1 MDMAIENG
9 FNPSAFKS
17 LLDGSLHSM
26 PAGSLHPFGDPS
38 NHFSV
43 PIGPELD
50 PSIFSRPPSTAA
62 KPGDAGKA
70 GEGSRPPDTLN
81 PGDPDL
87 AKNRLAQEALLADPA
102 EMRKLFPTLL
112 KDIGLAP
119 NDYLDM
125 AEIDKELQNE
135 KLSQADKNFLT
146 VLKKGYKEFSV
157 TVKGTDE
164 DSDGVSADSLAIIN
178 KALNRKLAEDPIYTQ
193 TAKSDILGS
202 LLQGAILVSAYTK
215 GNVWER
221 LAGAAGGAVI
231 NLALYEGGD
240 WIADKIGIYD
250 DRYDTVEKDFK
261 SFRSNYEH
269 LPDDSSPASGP
280 QHK

>member
-1 MDMAIENG
+1 MAIDNE
-9 FNPSAFKS
+9 FDPSVFKS
-17 LLDGSLHSM
+17 LLDGSLHRM
-26 PAGSLHPFGDPS
+26 PAGSVSPGGGDPA
-38 NHFSV
+38 NHFAV

-50 PSIFSRPPSTAA
+50 PAIFSHPPSTGA
-62 KPGDAGKA
+62 KPGDAGKS
-70 GEGSRPPDTLN
+70 GEGVKPIDTPN
-81 PGDPDL
+81 PADPDQ

-102 EMRKLFPTLL
+102 SMRKLFPTLL
-112 KDIGLAP
+112 KDVGLGP

-193 TAKSDILGS
+193 TAKSDIWGS
-202 LLQGAILVSAYTK
+202 LLQGALLVSAYTK
-215 GNVWER
+215 GNLWER
-221 LAGAAGGAVI
+221 LAGAAGGAII
-231 NLALYEGGD
+231 NLALYEGAD
-240 WIADKIGIYD
+240 LLADKIGIYD
-250 DRYDTVEKDFK
+250 GRYDSVEKDYK
-261 SFRSNYEH
+261 SFAANYAH
-269 LPDDSSPASGP
+269 LPDDKSPAGTA
-280 QHK
+280 QAK